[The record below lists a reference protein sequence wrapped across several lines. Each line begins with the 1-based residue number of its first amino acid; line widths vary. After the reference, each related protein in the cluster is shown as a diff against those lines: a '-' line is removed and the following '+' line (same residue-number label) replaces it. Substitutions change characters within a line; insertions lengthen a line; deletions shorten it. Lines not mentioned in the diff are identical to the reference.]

1 TVVMEALVER
11 LEQAVVRLEAVAI
24 KLQNC
29 PGGLVNGDI
38 SSESESMEAF
48 DHLLSGPVSEY
59 LRTSTA
65 IGGDVAKH
73 VSVSGC
79 EYQCQCRFYRE
90 TRIQT
95 EDEQR

>member
-1 TVVMEALVER
+1 MLFVLLDSVYSVELISVVSLLSLWIE
-11 LEQAVVRLEAVAI
+11 
-24 KLQNC
+24 
-29 PGGLVNGDI
+29 G
-38 SSESESMEAF
+38 ESESMEAF

-59 LRTSTA
+59 LKTSTA